1 MEKAKVYYVKEITPE
16 NLIKIYEALGVS
28 LEGKIGVKV
37 STGEDGARGYLKADL
52 IGPLVKKLN
61 GTIIE
66 CNTAYD
72 GARNTAEGH
81 IKVAEKHGFTS
92 YADVDI
98 MDADGEMKIPVNNGK
113 HLKYNLVGTHLDRY
127 DAMIN
132 LAHGKGHAMGGF
144 GANLK
149 NQSIGVASR
158 NGKAYIHTAGA
169 TENPDEL
176 WAKLPKQES
185 FIEAMA
191 ESAKSVADYFDAN
204 NKKIVYITVMNFLS
218 VDCDCDAHQ
227 KDPVM
232 EDLGIVASLDPVAND
247 QAFIDMIWASKDKG
261 AHLLKERIDRQLG
274 RHILPYAEE
283 IGLGTTKYE
292 LINID

>member
-1 MEKAKVYYVKEITPE
+1 MEKAKVYYAKEITPE
-16 NLIKIYEALGVS
+16 NLIKIYEALGVE
-28 LEGKIGVKV
+28 LKGKIGVKV
-37 STGEDGARGYLKADL
+37 STGEDGSRGYLKADL
-52 IGPLVKKLN
+52 IGPFVKKLN

-72 GARNTAEGH
+72 GARNTAEDH
-81 IKVAEKHGFTS
+81 MKVAEKHGFTS

-113 HLKYNLVGTHLDRY
+113 HLKYDLVGTHLDRY
-127 DAMIN
+127 DAMVN
-132 LAHGKGHAMGGF
+132 LAHGKGHDMGGF

-158 NGKAYIHTAGA
+158 NGKAYIHTAGI

-176 WAKLPKQES
+176 WAKLPQQES
-185 FIEAMA
+185 FIESMA
-191 ESAKSVADYFDAN
+191 EAAKSVADYFEAN

-227 KDPVM
+227 TDPVM
-232 EDLGIVASLDPVAND
+232 DDLGIVASLDPVAND
-247 QAFIDMIWASKDKG
+247 QAFIDMVWASKDKG
-261 AHLLKERIDRQLG
+261 AHLLQERIDRQLG